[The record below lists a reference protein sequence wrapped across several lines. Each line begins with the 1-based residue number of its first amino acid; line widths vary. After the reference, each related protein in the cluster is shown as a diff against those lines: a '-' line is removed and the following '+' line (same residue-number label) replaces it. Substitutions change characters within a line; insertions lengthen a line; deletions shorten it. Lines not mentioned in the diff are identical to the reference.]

1 MSSNY
6 ENLQANVLRILE
18 PAKLGDRTSKIWDLS
33 LFGLVVLNLIAVA
46 LESVPTLQNN
56 YGSWF
61 YNFEIFS
68 VIVFTVEYVSR
79 VWSAP
84 AKRDHENGET
94 GLKARMRYIFSF
106 YGIID
111 LVAIL
116 PFYIQAFF
124 PGLDLRVLRALRLLR
139 ILKLNHYNSALD
151 DLFGA
156 ILEEKKSFL
165 TTLYIFS
172 VAFVLSSSLIYYA
185 EHKVQPEAFRSIPD
199 AMYWSI
205 ITLTTVGYGDVSPI
219 TVFGKSIAAITA
231 IFGVVVVALL
241 TGIVANSFNAQMD
254 RRKVIFEDQVRN
266 ALLDGVLDSDEEA
279 SLDDLRKKFGMSK
292 LQADALINH
301 VKKTRENS
309 RIVDPRRLF

>member
-1 MSSNY
+1 MNSQY
-6 ENLQANVLRILE
+6 QVLQANVLRILE
-18 PAKLGDRTSKIWDLS
+18 PARLGDRTSKIWDLS

-46 LESVPTLQNN
+46 LESVPTLQIN

-61 YNFEIFS
+61 YSFEIFS
-68 VIVFTVEYVSR
+68 VIVFTVEYVAR

-106 YGIID
+106 YGLID

-185 EHKVQPEAFRSIPD
+185 EHKVQPEDFRSIPD

-301 VKKTRENS
+301 VKKTREN
-309 RIVDPRRLF
+309 PEL

>member
-1 MSSNY
+1 MS
-6 ENLQANVLRILE
+6 
-18 PAKLGDRTSKIWDLS
+18 
-33 LFGLVVLNLIAVA
+33 
-46 LESVPTLQNN
+46 
-56 YGSWF
+56 YGTWL
-61 YNFEIFS
+61 YNFELFS
-68 VIVFTVEYVSR
+68 VVVFSVEYIAR

-84 AKRDHENGET
+84 AKRGVDFT
-94 GLKARMRYIFSF
+94 DSPLKSRVRYIFSF
-106 YGIID
+106 YGLID

-116 PFYIQAFF
+116 PFYIQALF

-156 ILEEKKSFL
+156 IVEEKKSFV

-185 EHKVQPEAFRSIPD
+185 EHKVQPEDFRSIPD

-219 TVFGKSIAAITA
+219 TVFGKGIAAITA

-241 TGIVANSFNAQMD
+241 TGIVANAFNKQME
-254 RRKVIFEDQVRN
+254 RRKIIFEDQVRD

-279 SLDDLRKKFGMSK
+279 SLDALRKKFGMSK
-292 LQADALINH
+292 SQADALIDH
-301 VKKTRENS
+301 VKKLRDEQK
-309 RIVDPRRLF
+309 

>member
-1 MSSNY
+1 MGSNY

-68 VIVFTVEYVSR
+68 VIIFTVEYVSR

-106 YGIID
+106 YGVID

-309 RIVDPRRLF
+309 EL

>member
-1 MSSNY
+1 MSSQYNII
-6 ENLQANVLRILE
+6 QANVLRVLE
-18 PAKLGDRTSKIWDLS
+18 PAALGDRTSRIWDLS
-33 LFGLVVLNLIAVA
+33 LFSLVVLNLIAVA
-46 LESVPTLQNN
+46 LESVPTLQMS
-56 YGSWF
+56 YGTWL
-61 YNFEIFS
+61 YNFELFS
-68 VIVFTVEYVSR
+68 VVVFSVEYIAR

-84 AKRDHENGET
+84 AKRGVDFT
-94 GLKARMRYIFSF
+94 DSPMKSRVRYIFSF
-106 YGIID
+106 YGLID

-116 PFYIQAFF
+116 PFYIQALF

-156 ILEEKKSFL
+156 IVEEKKSFV

-185 EHKVQPEAFRSIPD
+185 EHKVQPEDFRSIPD

-219 TVFGKSIAAITA
+219 TVFGKGIAAITA

-241 TGIVANSFNAQMD
+241 TGIVANAFNKQME
-254 RRKVIFEDQVRN
+254 RRKIIFEDQVRD

-279 SLDDLRKKFGMSK
+279 SLDALRKKFGMSK
-292 LQADALINH
+292 SQADALIDH
-301 VKKTRENS
+301 VKKLRDEQK
-309 RIVDPRRLF
+309 

>member
-68 VIVFTVEYVSR
+68 VIIFTVEYVSR

-94 GLKARMRYIFSF
+94 GLKARIRYIFSF

-301 VKKTRENS
+301 VKKTREN
-309 RIVDPRRLF
+309 PEL

>member
-1 MSSNY
+1 MSSQYNII
-6 ENLQANVLRILE
+6 QANVLRVLE
-18 PAKLGDRTSKIWDLS
+18 PAALGDRTSRIWDLS
-33 LFGLVVLNLIAVA
+33 LFSLVVLNLIAVA
-46 LESVPTLQNN
+46 LESVPTLQMS
-56 YGSWF
+56 YGTWL
-61 YNFEIFS
+61 YNFELFS
-68 VIVFTVEYVSR
+68 VVVFSVEYIAR

-84 AKRDHENGET
+84 AKRGVDFT
-94 GLKARMRYIFSF
+94 DSPLKSRFRYIFSF
-106 YGIID
+106 YGLID

-116 PFYIQAFF
+116 PFYIQALF

-156 ILEEKKSFL
+156 IVEEKKSFV

-185 EHKVQPEAFRSIPD
+185 EHKVQPEDFRSIPD

-219 TVFGKSIAAITA
+219 TVFGNGIAAITA

-241 TGIVANSFNAQMD
+241 TGIVANAFNKQME
-254 RRKVIFEDQVRN
+254 RRKIIFEDQVRD

-279 SLDDLRKKFGMSK
+279 SLDALRKKFGMSK
-292 LQADALINH
+292 SQADALIDH
-301 VKKTRENS
+301 VKKLRDEQK
-309 RIVDPRRLF
+309 

>member
-106 YGIID
+106 YGVID

-156 ILEEKKSFL
+156 ILEDKESFL

-301 VKKTRENS
+301 VKKTREN
-309 RIVDPRRLF
+309 LEL

>member
-1 MSSNY
+1 MSSRYNII
-6 ENLQANVLRILE
+6 QANVLRVLE
-18 PAKLGDRTSKIWDLS
+18 PAALGDRTSRIWDLS
-33 LFGLVVLNLIAVA
+33 LFSLVVLNLIAVA
-46 LESVPTLQNN
+46 LESVPTLQMS
-56 YGSWF
+56 YGTWL
-61 YNFEIFS
+61 YNFELFS
-68 VIVFTVEYVSR
+68 VVVFSVEYIAR

-84 AKRDHENGET
+84 AKRGVDFT
-94 GLKARMRYIFSF
+94 DSPLKSRVRYIFSF
-106 YGIID
+106 YGLID

-116 PFYIQAFF
+116 PFYIQALF

-156 ILEEKKSFL
+156 IVEEKKSFV

-185 EHKVQPEAFRSIPD
+185 EHKVQPEDFRSIPD

-219 TVFGKSIAAITA
+219 TVFGKGIAAITA

-241 TGIVANSFNAQMD
+241 TGIVANAFNKQME
-254 RRKVIFEDQVRN
+254 RRKIIFEDQVRD

-279 SLDDLRKKFGMSK
+279 SLDALRKKFGMSK
-292 LQADALINH
+292 SQADALIDH
-301 VKKTRENS
+301 VKKLRDEQK
-309 RIVDPRRLF
+309 

>member
-1 MSSNY
+1 MNSQY
-6 ENLQANVLRILE
+6 QVLQANVLRILE
-18 PAKLGDRTSKIWDLS
+18 PARLGDRTSKIWDLS

-46 LESVPTLQNN
+46 LESVPTLQIN

-61 YNFEIFS
+61 YSFEIFS
-68 VIVFTVEYVSR
+68 VIVFTVEYVAR

-94 GLKARMRYIFSF
+94 GLKARMRYVFSF
-106 YGIID
+106 YGLID

-185 EHKVQPEAFRSIPD
+185 EHKVQPEDFRSIPD

-205 ITLTTVGYGDVSPI
+205 ITLTTVGYGDARI
-219 TVFGKSIAAITA
+219 TVFGKSIVAITA
-231 IFGVVVVALL
+231 IFG
-241 TGIVANSFNAQMD
+241 
-254 RRKVIFEDQVRN
+254 
-266 ALLDGVLDSDEEA
+266 
-279 SLDDLRKKFGMSK
+279 
-292 LQADALINH
+292 
-301 VKKTRENS
+301 
-309 RIVDPRRLF
+309 

>member
-1 MSSNY
+1 MSSQYNII
-6 ENLQANVLRILE
+6 QANVLRVLE
-18 PAKLGDRTSKIWDLS
+18 PAALGDRTSRIWDLS
-33 LFGLVVLNLIAVA
+33 LFSLVVLNLIAVA
-46 LESVPTLQNN
+46 LESVPTLQMS
-56 YGSWF
+56 YGTWL
-61 YNFEIFS
+61 YNFELFS
-68 VIVFTVEYVSR
+68 VVVFSVEYIAR

-84 AKRDHENGET
+84 AKRGVDFT
-94 GLKARMRYIFSF
+94 DSPLKSRVRYIFSF
-106 YGIID
+106 YGLID

-116 PFYIQAFF
+116 PFYIQALF
-124 PGLDLRVLRALRLLR
+124 PGLDMRVLRALRLLR

-156 ILEEKKSFL
+156 IVEEKKSFV

-185 EHKVQPEAFRSIPD
+185 EHKVQPEDFRSIPD

-219 TVFGKSIAAITA
+219 TVFGKGIAAITA

-241 TGIVANSFNAQMD
+241 TGIVANAFNKQME
-254 RRKVIFEDQVRN
+254 RRKIIFEDQVRD

-279 SLDDLRKKFGMSK
+279 SLDALRKKFGMSK
-292 LQADALINH
+292 SQADALIDH
-301 VKKTRENS
+301 VKKLRDEQK
-309 RIVDPRRLF
+309 

>member
-1 MSSNY
+1 MSSQYNII
-6 ENLQANVLRILE
+6 QANVLRVLE
-18 PAKLGDRTSKIWDLS
+18 PAALGDRTSRIWDLS
-33 LFGLVVLNLIAVA
+33 LFSLVVLNLIAVA
-46 LESVPTLQNN
+46 LESVPTFQMS
-56 YGSWF
+56 YGTWL
-61 YNFEIFS
+61 YNFELFS
-68 VIVFTVEYVSR
+68 VVVFSVEYIAR

-84 AKRDHENGET
+84 AKRGVDFIDSP
-94 GLKARMRYIFSF
+94 LKSRVRYIFSF
-106 YGIID
+106 YGLID

-116 PFYIQAFF
+116 PFYIQALF

-156 ILEEKKSFL
+156 IVEEKKSFV

-185 EHKVQPEAFRSIPD
+185 EHKVQPEDFRSIPD

-219 TVFGKSIAAITA
+219 TVFGKGIAAITA

-241 TGIVANSFNAQMD
+241 TGIVANAFNKQME
-254 RRKVIFEDQVRN
+254 RRKIIFEDQVRD

-279 SLDDLRKKFGMSK
+279 SLDALRKKFGMSK
-292 LQADALINH
+292 SQADALIDH
-301 VKKTRENS
+301 VKKLRDEQK
-309 RIVDPRRLF
+309 

>member
-1 MSSNY
+1 MSSQYNII
-6 ENLQANVLRILE
+6 QANVLRVLE
-18 PAKLGDRTSKIWDLS
+18 PAALGDRTSRIWDLS
-33 LFGLVVLNLIAVA
+33 LFSLVVLNLIAVA
-46 LESVPTLQNN
+46 LESVPTLQIS
-56 YGSWF
+56 YGTWL
-61 YNFEIFS
+61 YNFELFS
-68 VIVFTVEYVSR
+68 VVVFSVEYIAR

-84 AKRDHENGET
+84 AKRGVDFT
-94 GLKARMRYIFSF
+94 DSPLKSRVRYIFSF
-106 YGIID
+106 YGLID

-116 PFYIQAFF
+116 PFYIQALF

-156 ILEEKKSFL
+156 IVEEKKSFV

-185 EHKVQPEAFRSIPD
+185 EHKVQPEDFRSIPD

-219 TVFGKSIAAITA
+219 TVFGKGIAAITA

-241 TGIVANSFNAQMD
+241 TGIVAKAFNKQME
-254 RRKVIFEDQVRN
+254 RRKIIFEDQVRD

-279 SLDDLRKKFGMSK
+279 SLDALRKKFGMSK
-292 LQADALINH
+292 SQADALIDH
-301 VKKTRENS
+301 VKKLRDEQK
-309 RIVDPRRLF
+309 

>member
-1 MSSNY
+1 MSSRY
-6 ENLQANVLRILE
+6 DVIQANVLRVLE
-18 PAKLGDRTSKIWDLS
+18 PAALGDRTSRIWDLS
-33 LFGLVVLNLIAVA
+33 LFFLVVLNLVAVA
-46 LESVPTLQNN
+46 LESVPTLQMG
-56 YGSWF
+56 YGKWL
-61 YNFEIFS
+61 YNFELFS
-68 VIVFTVEYVSR
+68 VVVFSVEYVAR

-84 AKRDHENGET
+84 AKRGIDFT
-94 GLKARMRYIFSF
+94 DSPLRSRFRYIFSF
-106 YGIID
+106 YGLID

-116 PFYIQAFF
+116 PFYIQALF

-156 ILEEKKSFL
+156 ILEEKKSFV

-185 EHKVQPEAFRSIPD
+185 EHKVQPEDFRSIPD
-199 AMYWSI
+199 AMYWAI

-219 TVFGKSIAAITA
+219 TVFGKGIAAITA

-241 TGIVANSFNAQMD
+241 TGIVANAFNKQME
-254 RRKVIFEDQVRN
+254 RRKIIFEDQVRD

-279 SLDDLRKKFGMSK
+279 SLDALRKQFGMSK
-292 LQADALINH
+292 SQADALIDH
-301 VKKTRENS
+301 VKKLRDE
-309 RIVDPRRLF
+309 RK

>member
-1 MSSNY
+1 MSSRY
-6 ENLQANVLRILE
+6 DVIQANVLRVLE
-18 PAKLGDRTSKIWDLS
+18 PAALGDRTSRIWDLS
-33 LFGLVVLNLIAVA
+33 LFFLVVLNLVAVA
-46 LESVPTLQNN
+46 LESVPTLQTS
-56 YGSWF
+56 YGKWL
-61 YNFEIFS
+61 YNFELFS
-68 VIVFTVEYVSR
+68 VVVFSVEYVAR

-84 AKRDHENGET
+84 AKRGVDFT
-94 GLKARMRYIFSF
+94 DSPLRSRFRYIFSF
-106 YGIID
+106 YGLID

-116 PFYIQAFF
+116 PFYIQALF

-156 ILEEKKSFL
+156 ILEEKKSFV

-185 EHKVQPEAFRSIPD
+185 EHKVQPEDFRSIPD
-199 AMYWSI
+199 AMYWAI

-219 TVFGKSIAAITA
+219 TVFGEGIAAITA

-241 TGIVANSFNAQMD
+241 TGIVANAFNKQME
-254 RRKVIFEDQVRN
+254 RRKIIFEDQVRD

-279 SLDDLRKKFGMSK
+279 SLDALRKQFGMSK
-292 LQADALINH
+292 SQADALIDH
-301 VKKTRENS
+301 VKKLRDE
-309 RIVDPRRLF
+309 RK

>member
-1 MSSNY
+1 MSSRY
-6 ENLQANVLRILE
+6 HLIQANVLRVLE
-18 PAKLGDRTSKIWDLS
+18 PAALGDRTSRIWDLS
-33 LFGLVVLNLIAVA
+33 LFSLVVLNLIAVA
-46 LESVPTLQNN
+46 LESVPTFQMS
-56 YGSWF
+56 YGTWL
-61 YNFEIFS
+61 YNFELFS
-68 VIVFTVEYVSR
+68 VVVFSVEYIAR

-84 AKRDHENGET
+84 AKRGVDFT
-94 GLKARMRYIFSF
+94 DSPLKSRVRYIFSF
-106 YGIID
+106 YGLID

-116 PFYIQAFF
+116 PFYIQALF

-156 ILEEKKSFL
+156 IVEEKKSFV

-185 EHKVQPEAFRSIPD
+185 EHKVQPEDFRSIPD

-219 TVFGKSIAAITA
+219 TVFGKGIAAITA

-241 TGIVANSFNAQMD
+241 TGIVANAFNKQME
-254 RRKVIFEDQVRN
+254 RRKIIFEDQVRD

-279 SLDDLRKKFGMSK
+279 SLDALRKKFGMSK
-292 LQADALINH
+292 SQADALIDH
-301 VKKTRENS
+301 VKKLRDEQK
-309 RIVDPRRLF
+309 

>member
-1 MSSNY
+1 MSSRY

-46 LESVPTLQNN
+46 LESVPALQKN

-68 VIVFTVEYVSR
+68 VIIFTVEYVAR

-94 GLKARMRYIFSF
+94 ALKTRFRYIFSF
-106 YGIID
+106 YGMID

-116 PFYIQAFF
+116 PFYIQALF

-241 TGIVANSFNAQMD
+241 TGIVANAFNAQMD

-301 VKKTRENS
+301 VKKTREN
-309 RIVDPRRLF
+309 PEL

>member
-1 MSSNY
+1 MIKNFRRRTH
-6 ENLQANVLRILE
+6 EIIFEADTFLGKLFDLILMVLIL
-18 PAKLGDRTSKIWDLS
+18 LS
-33 LFGLVVLNLIAVA
+33 IGAVM
-46 LESVPTLQNN
+46 LESVAYYHDKYHHILVP
-56 YGSWF
+56 
-61 YNFEIFS
+61 FEWTITVFFTIEYLLRIIS
-68 VIVFTVEYVSR
+68 VKK
-79 VWSAP
+79 P
-84 AKRDHENGET
+84 
-94 GLKARMRYIFSF
+94 LKYIFSF
-106 YGIID
+106 YGLID

-156 ILEEKKSFL
+156 IIEEKKSFL

-241 TGIVANSFNAQMD
+241 TGIVANSFNAQMA

-279 SLDDLRKKFGMSK
+279 SLDALRKQFGMSK

-301 VKKTRENS
+301 VKKTREN
-309 RIVDPRRLF
+309 PEL

>member
-1 MSSNY
+1 MNSQY
-6 ENLQANVLRILE
+6 QVIQANVLRILE

-46 LESVPTLQNN
+46 LESVPNLQKN
-56 YGSWF
+56 YGTWF

-84 AKRDHENGET
+84 AKRDHERKET
-94 GLKARMRYIFSF
+94 SSKARFRYIFSF
-106 YGIID
+106 YGLID

-156 ILEEKKSFL
+156 IIEEKKSFL

-241 TGIVANSFNAQMD
+241 TGIVANSFNAQMA

-279 SLDDLRKKFGMSK
+279 SLDALRKQFGMSK

-301 VKKTRENS
+301 VKKTREN
-309 RIVDPRRLF
+309 PEL

>member
-68 VIVFTVEYVSR
+68 VIIFTVEYVSR

-106 YGIID
+106 YGVID

-301 VKKTRENS
+301 VKKTKENS
-309 RIVDPRRLF
+309 EL

>member
-1 MSSNY
+1 MSSQYNII
-6 ENLQANVLRILE
+6 QANVLRVLE
-18 PAKLGDRTSKIWDLS
+18 PAALGDRTSRIWDLS
-33 LFGLVVLNLIAVA
+33 LFSLVVLNLIAVA
-46 LESVPTLQNN
+46 LESVPTLQMS
-56 YGSWF
+56 YGTWL
-61 YNFEIFS
+61 YNFELFS
-68 VIVFTVEYVSR
+68 VVVFSVEYIAR

-84 AKRDHENGET
+84 AKRGVDFT
-94 GLKARMRYIFSF
+94 DSPLKSRVRYIFSF
-106 YGIID
+106 YGLID

-116 PFYIQAFF
+116 PFYIQALF

-156 ILEEKKSFL
+156 IVEEKKSFV

-185 EHKVQPEAFRSIPD
+185 EHKVQPEDFRSIPD

-219 TVFGKSIAAITA
+219 TVFGKGIAAITA

-241 TGIVANSFNAQMD
+241 TGIVANAFNKQME
-254 RRKVIFEDQVRN
+254 RRKIIFEDQVRD

-279 SLDDLRKKFGMSK
+279 SLDALRKKFGMSK
-292 LQADALINH
+292 SQADALIDH
-301 VKKTRENS
+301 VKKLRDEQK
-309 RIVDPRRLF
+309 

>member
-6 ENLQANVLRILE
+6 ENLQSNVLRILE

-68 VIVFTVEYVSR
+68 VIIFTVEYVSR

-106 YGIID
+106 YGVID

-309 RIVDPRRLF
+309 EL

>member
-1 MSSNY
+1 MSSRY
-6 ENLQANVLRILE
+6 DVIQANVLRVLE
-18 PAKLGDRTSKIWDLS
+18 PAALGDRTSRIWDLS
-33 LFGLVVLNLIAVA
+33 LFFLVVLNLVAVA
-46 LESVPTLQNN
+46 LESVPTLQMS
-56 YGSWF
+56 YGKWL
-61 YNFEIFS
+61 YNFELFS
-68 VIVFTVEYVSR
+68 VVVFSVEYIAR

-84 AKRDHENGET
+84 AKRGIDFT
-94 GLKARMRYIFSF
+94 DSPLRSRFRYIFSF
-106 YGIID
+106 YGLID

-116 PFYIQAFF
+116 PFYIQALF

-156 ILEEKKSFL
+156 ILEEKKSFV

-185 EHKVQPEAFRSIPD
+185 EHKVQPEDFRSIPD
-199 AMYWSI
+199 AMYWAI

-219 TVFGKSIAAITA
+219 TVFGKGIAAITA

-241 TGIVANSFNAQMD
+241 TGIVANAFNKQME
-254 RRKVIFEDQVRN
+254 RRKIIFEDQVRD

-279 SLDDLRKKFGMSK
+279 SLDALRKQFGMSK
-292 LQADALINH
+292 SQADALIDH
-301 VKKTRENS
+301 VKKLRDE
-309 RIVDPRRLF
+309 RK

>member
-1 MSSNY
+1 MSSRY
-6 ENLQANVLRILE
+6 DVIQANVLRVLE
-18 PAKLGDRTSKIWDLS
+18 PAALGDRTSRIWDLS
-33 LFGLVVLNLIAVA
+33 LFFLVVLNLVAVA
-46 LESVPTLQNN
+46 LESVPTLQMG
-56 YGSWF
+56 YGKWL
-61 YNFEIFS
+61 YNFELFS
-68 VIVFTVEYVSR
+68 VVVFSVEYVAR

-84 AKRDHENGET
+84 AKRGIDFTESP
-94 GLKARMRYIFSF
+94 LRSRFRYIFSF
-106 YGIID
+106 YGLID

-116 PFYIQAFF
+116 PFYIQALF

-156 ILEEKKSFL
+156 ILEEKKSFV

-185 EHKVQPEAFRSIPD
+185 EHKVQPEDFRSIPD
-199 AMYWSI
+199 AMYWAI

-219 TVFGKSIAAITA
+219 TVFGKGIAAITA

-241 TGIVANSFNAQMD
+241 TGIVANAFNKQME
-254 RRKVIFEDQVRN
+254 RRKIIFEDQVRD

-279 SLDDLRKKFGMSK
+279 SLDALRKQFGMSK
-292 LQADALINH
+292 SQADALIDH
-301 VKKTRENS
+301 VKKLRDE
-309 RIVDPRRLF
+309 RK

>member
-68 VIVFTVEYVSR
+68 VIIFTVEYVSR

-84 AKRDHENGET
+84 AKRDQENGET
-94 GLKARMRYIFSF
+94 GLKARMRYICSF

-301 VKKTRENS
+301 VKKTREN
-309 RIVDPRRLF
+309 PEL

>member
-1 MSSNY
+1 MSTRY
-6 ENLQANVLRILE
+6 EEIQVNVLRILE
-18 PAKLGDRTSKIWDLS
+18 PATLGDRTSRIWDIS
-33 LFGLVVLNLIAVA
+33 LFSLVVLNLIAVA
-46 LESVPTLQNN
+46 LESVPAFQSN
-56 YGSWF
+56 YGNWL
-61 YNFEIFS
+61 YNFELFS
-68 VIVFTVEYVSR
+68 VIVFSFEYIAR

-84 AKRDHENGET
+84 AKREIDLTNSPFR
-94 GLKARMRYIFSF
+94 ARVRYIFSF
-106 YGIID
+106 YGLID

-156 ILEEKKSFL
+156 IVEEKKSFM

-241 TGIVANSFNAQMD
+241 TGIVANAFNAQME
-254 RRKVIFEDQVRN
+254 RRKIIFEDQVRE

-292 LQADALINH
+292 IQADALIEH
-301 VKKTRENS
+301 VKKLKEEKE
-309 RIVDPRRLF
+309 

>member
-1 MSSNY
+1 MSSRY
-6 ENLQANVLRILE
+6 DIIQANVLRVLE
-18 PAKLGDRTSKIWDLS
+18 PAALGDRTSRIWDLS
-33 LFGLVVLNLIAVA
+33 LFFLVVLNLVAVA
-46 LESVPTLQNN
+46 LESVPTLQMS
-56 YGSWF
+56 YGKWL
-61 YNFEIFS
+61 YNFELFS
-68 VIVFTVEYVSR
+68 VVVFSVEYIAR

-84 AKRDHENGET
+84 AKRGVDFT
-94 GLKARMRYIFSF
+94 DSPLRSRFRYIFSF
-106 YGIID
+106 YGLID

-116 PFYIQAFF
+116 PFYIQALF

-156 ILEEKKSFL
+156 ILEEKKSFV

-185 EHKVQPEAFRSIPD
+185 EHKVQPEDFRSIPD
-199 AMYWSI
+199 AMYWAI

-219 TVFGKSIAAITA
+219 TVFGKAIAAITA

-241 TGIVANSFNAQMD
+241 TGIVANAFNKQME
-254 RRKVIFEDQVRN
+254 RRKIIFEDQVRD

-279 SLDDLRKKFGMSK
+279 SLDALRKQFGMSK
-292 LQADALINH
+292 SQADALIDH
-301 VKKTRENS
+301 VKKLRDE
-309 RIVDPRRLF
+309 RK

>member
-1 MSSNY
+1 MASSY
-6 ENLQANVLRILE
+6 DKLQGNVLRILE
-18 PAKLGDRTSKIWDLS
+18 PAVLGDKASRLWDIS
-33 LFGLVVLNLIAVA
+33 LFSLVILNLVAVA
-46 LESVPTLQNN
+46 LESVPGLQSR
-56 YGSWF
+56 YGNSF
-61 YNFEIFS
+61 YNFELFS
-68 VIVFTVEYVSR
+68 VIVFSIEYIAR

-84 AKRDHENGET
+84 AKKEVDVSSSPV
-94 GLKARMRYIFSF
+94 KARLRYIFSF
-106 YGIID
+106 YGLID

-156 ILEEKKSFL
+156 IVEEKKSFM

-241 TGIVANSFNAQMD
+241 TGIVANAFNAQMA
-254 RRKVIFEDQVRN
+254 RRKIIFEDQVRD

-279 SLDDLRKKFGMSK
+279 SLDALRKKFGMSK
-292 LQADALINH
+292 IQADALIEH
-301 VKKTRENS
+301 VKSLKENKGQS
-309 RIVDPRRLF
+309 

>member
-1 MSSNY
+1 MSSRY
-6 ENLQANVLRILE
+6 DVIQANVLRVLE
-18 PAKLGDRTSKIWDLS
+18 PAALGDRTSRIWDLS
-33 LFGLVVLNLIAVA
+33 LFFLVVLNLVAVA
-46 LESVPTLQNN
+46 LESVPTLQMS
-56 YGSWF
+56 YGKWL
-61 YNFEIFS
+61 YNFELFS
-68 VIVFTVEYVSR
+68 VVVFSVEYIAR

-84 AKRDHENGET
+84 AKRGVDFT
-94 GLKARMRYIFSF
+94 DSPLRSRFRYIFSF
-106 YGIID
+106 YGLID

-116 PFYIQAFF
+116 PFYIQALF

-156 ILEEKKSFL
+156 ILEEKKSFV

-185 EHKVQPEAFRSIPD
+185 EHKVQPEDFRSIPD
-199 AMYWSI
+199 AMYWAI

-219 TVFGKSIAAITA
+219 TVFGKAIAAITA

-241 TGIVANSFNAQMD
+241 TGIVANAFNKQME
-254 RRKVIFEDQVRN
+254 RRKIIFEDQVRD

-279 SLDDLRKKFGMSK
+279 SLDALRKQFGMSK
-292 LQADALINH
+292 SQADALIDH
-301 VKKTRENS
+301 VKKLRDE
-309 RIVDPRRLF
+309 RK

>member
-1 MSSNY
+1 MSSQYNII
-6 ENLQANVLRILE
+6 QANVLRVLE
-18 PAKLGDRTSKIWDLS
+18 PAALGDRTSRIWDLS
-33 LFGLVVLNLIAVA
+33 LFSLVVLNLIAVA
-46 LESVPTLQNN
+46 LESVPTLQMS
-56 YGSWF
+56 YGTWL
-61 YNFEIFS
+61 YNFELFS
-68 VIVFTVEYVSR
+68 VVVFSVEYIAR

-84 AKRDHENGET
+84 AKRGVDFIDSP
-94 GLKARMRYIFSF
+94 LKSRVRYIFSF
-106 YGIID
+106 YGLID

-116 PFYIQAFF
+116 PFYIQALF

-156 ILEEKKSFL
+156 IVEEKKSFV

-185 EHKVQPEAFRSIPD
+185 EHKVQPEDFRSIPD

-219 TVFGKSIAAITA
+219 TVFGKGIAAITA

-241 TGIVANSFNAQMD
+241 TGIVANAFNKQME
-254 RRKVIFEDQVRN
+254 RRKIIFEDQVRD

-279 SLDDLRKKFGMSK
+279 SLDALRKKFGMSK
-292 LQADALINH
+292 SQADALIDH
-301 VKKTRENS
+301 VKKLRDEQK
-309 RIVDPRRLF
+309 

>member
-1 MSSNY
+1 MASSY
-6 ENLQANVLRILE
+6 DKLQANVLRILE
-18 PAKLGDRTSKIWDLS
+18 PAVLGDKASRLWDIS
-33 LFGLVVLNLIAVA
+33 LFSLVILNLVAVA
-46 LESVPTLQNN
+46 LESVPGLQSR
-56 YGSWF
+56 YGNSF
-61 YNFEIFS
+61 YNFELFS
-68 VIVFTVEYVSR
+68 VIVFSIEYIAR

-84 AKRDHENGET
+84 AKKEVDVSSSPV
-94 GLKARMRYIFSF
+94 KARLRYIFSF
-106 YGIID
+106 YGLID

-156 ILEEKKSFL
+156 IMEEKKSFM

-241 TGIVANSFNAQMD
+241 TGIVANAFNAQMA
-254 RRKVIFEDQVRN
+254 RRKIIFEDQVRD

-279 SLDDLRKKFGMSK
+279 SLDALRKKFGMSK
-292 LQADALINH
+292 IQADALIEH
-301 VKKTRENS
+301 VKSLKENKGQS
-309 RIVDPRRLF
+309 

>member
-68 VIVFTVEYVSR
+68 VIIFTVEYVSR

-309 RIVDPRRLF
+309 EL

>member
-1 MSSNY
+1 MSSRY
-6 ENLQANVLRILE
+6 DIIQANVLRVLE
-18 PAKLGDRTSKIWDLS
+18 PAALGDRTSRIWDLS
-33 LFGLVVLNLIAVA
+33 LFFLVVLNLVAVA
-46 LESVPTLQNN
+46 LESVPTLQMS
-56 YGSWF
+56 YGKWL
-61 YNFEIFS
+61 YNFELFS
-68 VIVFTVEYVSR
+68 VVVFSVEYIAR

-84 AKRDHENGET
+84 AKRGVDFT
-94 GLKARMRYIFSF
+94 DSPMKSRFRYIFSF
-106 YGIID
+106 YGLID

-116 PFYIQAFF
+116 PFYIQALF

-156 ILEEKKSFL
+156 ILEEKKSFV

-185 EHKVQPEAFRSIPD
+185 EHKVQPEDFRSIPD
-199 AMYWSI
+199 AMYWAI

-219 TVFGKSIAAITA
+219 TVFGKGIAAITA

-241 TGIVANSFNAQMD
+241 TGIVANAFNKQME
-254 RRKVIFEDQVRN
+254 RRKIIFEDQVRD

-279 SLDDLRKKFGMSK
+279 SLDALRKKFGMSK
-292 LQADALINH
+292 SQADALIDH
-301 VKKTRENS
+301 VKKLRDE
-309 RIVDPRRLF
+309 RK